1 VPYSFLIN
9 SKTIDFASILSKMAD
24 DSESTPFLADND
36 HTAHIDD
43 SENHD
48 TGKTLSP
55 SAHFKRLIKI
65 MKIILAFLSLSA
77 FGLLIA
83 AFVII
88 KPSPNTYYTWDSKQI
103 IKELGTCVILPTP
116 TLKNN

>member
-1 VPYSFLIN
+1 
-9 SKTIDFASILSKMAD
+9 MAD

-43 SENHD
+43 SENYG
-48 TGKTLSP
+48 TAKTLSR
-55 SAHFKRLIKI
+55 SVRFKRLIKI

-83 AFVII
+83 ASVIT
-88 KPSPNTYYTWDSKQI
+88 PSSPTIYYTWGSKRV
-103 IKELGTCVILPTP
+103 IKELGTCVIPPTP
-116 TLKNN
+116 TDILQTN